1 MVRRVALVLLFCIL
15 ATGGHDAR
23 RLSAADPPATVLK
36 GATVVVGNG
45 QVLTGATVVVRGGLI
60 EAVGATVPTPAG
72 ALEVDLKGAFV
83 YPGLIDA
90 LTDQGLQKPP
100 ADAKEPT
107 DTDSAAMFAYV
118 RAADM
123 LAPGTKELASWRDA
137 GVLAVNVAPK
147 RGIFMGQS
155 AVVNLTAEPSV
166 VKPSV
171 AMRMAFQGLGYRNR
185 RKGQGEPGGIYPTR
199 LIGVQAYIR
208 QTLLDAHYYD
218 DALKVYQ
225 AHPQGLEKP
234 VPSRGLEALLPVAR
248 RTMPLL
254 VPAEAQREVL
264 RMLDIADET
273 QVNCIIVGGYE
284 AAELATELNQQK
296 TPVVVSL
303 NFPGLEADEHPEME
317 VALDILRFRE
327 HAPKAA
333 GELARAGVRI
343 AFASAGLENGRDF
356 LANLRLAVK
365 QGLPKDAALRAATLT
380 AAEILGVDERLG
392 SIQQGKMANLI
403 VADGDLFA
411 DQTHIQSVYVGGARF
426 DVGPAKIAAARPA
439 LNPATPPAP
448 RPTVATTPREVLIKN
463 ATVMTVTRGT
473 IKGGSVLV
481 RDGKIAAVGTA
492 ATVSAGPGALVIDAT
507 GKWVTPGL
515 IDEHAHY
522 PTDSHN
528 EATQQFTSMVRL
540 RDNLNP
546 TDVAMYRVLA
556 SGVTTINVYHGSV
569 NPIGGQTAVIKA
581 RWGKDAHGL
590 LFEGA
595 RPGLKMSAEEFPASR
610 TNGAPTSFSGEEA
623 VIRDILSRAQQYR
636 QQEDA
641 YTKQRAAGISPLLPL
656 RRDLSME
663 PLVEVLKGERAVHV
677 HSLSGPVDDERPML
691 MMMRLAE
698 EFGFRIKTFEHA
710 APAFRVADELKRHGA
725 GASLF
730 SFLNS
735 TQTPYNASMLMHKGV
750 TVSINSD
757 GEGLARDLNQQ
768 AGLLMRFGLTENEA
782 LALVTINPAK
792 QLDIDKRVGS
802 IEVGKD
808 ADLVIWTHYP
818 LGIYAVADT
827 VLIDGRVYFTREYDK
842 AQRAWLEAERK
853 RLTVSTARPTA
864 QRDDHNVP
872 ALAGRPA
879 MEVTHVR

>member
-1 MVRRVALVLLFCIL
+1 
-15 ATGGHDAR
+15 
-23 RLSAADPPATVLK
+23 
-36 GATVVVGNG
+36 
-45 QVLTGATVVVRGGLI
+45 
-60 EAVGATVPTPAG
+60 
-72 ALEVDLKGAFV
+72 
-83 YPGLIDA
+83 
-90 LTDQGLQKPP
+90 
-100 ADAKEPT
+100 
-107 DTDSAAMFAYV
+107 
-118 RAADM
+118 
-123 LAPGTKELASWRDA
+123 
-137 GVLAVNVAPK
+137 
-147 RGIFMGQS
+147 
-155 AVVNLTAEPSV
+155 
-166 VKPSV
+166 
-171 AMRMAFQGLGYRNR
+171 
-185 RKGQGEPGGIYPTR
+185 
-199 LIGVQAYIR
+199 
-208 QTLLDAHYYD
+208 LLDAHYYD
-218 DALKVYQ
+218 DALKVYE
-225 AHPQGLEKP
+225 ARPQGLEKP

-254 VPAEAQREVL
+254 VPAESQREVL

-273 QVNCIIVGGYE
+273 EVNCIIVGGYE
-284 AAELATELNQQK
+284 AAELAAELNQRK

-303 NFPGLEADEHPEME
+303 NFPGLEADQHPEME

-333 GELARAGVRI
+333 GELARAGVRM
-343 AFASAGLENGRDF
+343 AFASAGLKNGSSF

-365 QGLPKDAALRAATLT
+365 QGLPRDAALRAATLT
-380 AAEILGVDERLG
+380 TAEILGVDERLG
-392 SIQQGKMANLI
+392 SVQQGKMANLI

-411 DQTHIQSVYVGGARF
+411 DQTRIQSVYVSGARF
-426 DVGPAKIAAARPA
+426 DVEPTTIAAARPA
-439 LNPATPPAP
+439 LNPATPPTP
-448 RPTVATTPREVLIKN
+448 RPTVAATPREVLIKN

-492 ATVSAGPGALVIDAT
+492 ATVSAGAGALVIDAT

-528 EATQQFTSMVRL
+528 EATQQFTSMTRL

-546 TDVAMYRVLA
+546 TDVALYRVLA

-569 NPIGGQTAVIKA
+569 NPIGGQPVVIKA

-610 TNGAPTSFSGEEA
+610 TNGAPTSYAGEEA
-623 VIRDILSRAQQYR
+623 VICDILSRAQQYR
-636 QQEDA
+636 QQWDA
-641 YTKQRAAGISPLLPL
+641 YAKQRASGVAPLLPL
-656 RRDLSME
+656 RRDLAME
-663 PLVEVLKGERAVHV
+663 ALVEVLKGERAVHV

-710 APAFRVADELKRHGA
+710 APAFRVADELRNHGA

-730 SFLNS
+730 ALFSA
-735 TQTPYNASMLMHKGV
+735 QTAYNASVLMHKGV

-768 AGLLMRFGLTENEA
+768 AGLLTRFGLTADEA
-782 LALVTINPAK
+782 LALVTINPAR
-792 QLDIDKRVGS
+792 QLDIDMRVGS

-808 ADLVIWTHYP
+808 ADLVVWTHDP
-818 LGIYAVADT
+818 LGIYSVADT
-827 VLIDGRVYFTREYDK
+827 VLIDGQVYFTREYDK

-853 RLTVSTARPTA
+853 RLTVPTASPTA
-864 QRDDHNVP
+864 QWHDRSVP
-872 ALAGRPA
+872 SPAGRPA
-879 MEVTHVR
+879 MEVTHGR